1 MAPEREQPNAD
12 VHIPDAR
19 PDAPPDAAMALVIEG
34 TNYSCKDG
42 TVIGSG
48 SEFAREFFSRAG
60 GLEPRH
66 LLLGK
71 EGGRW
76 FLFTPR
82 PVLRPFLLDGVTLPR
97 GERRFLTKVRHHL
110 QFDDLRFGLRL
121 SPAERT
127 GPVRWAYSFFRG
139 KG

>member
-1 MAPEREQPNAD
+1 MASEREQPNAD
-12 VHIPDAR
+12 MHVPDAR

-34 TNYSCKDG
+34 TNYPCKDG
-42 TVIGSG
+42 TVIGSA
-48 SEFAREFFSRAG
+48 SEFAREFFSRAA

-82 PVLRPFLLDGVTLPR
+82 TVPRPFLLDGVTLPR
-97 GERRFLTKVRHHL
+97 GERCFLTKVRHHL

-121 SPAERT
+121 SPVERT
-127 GPVRWAYSFFRG
+127 GPVRWVYSLFRG
-139 KG
+139 NG

>member
-1 MAPEREQPNAD
+1 MASEREQPNAE

-42 TVIGSG
+42 TVVGSA
-48 SEFAREFFSRAG
+48 SAFAREFFSRAG

-76 FLFTPR
+76 FLFTP
-82 PVLRPFLLDGVTLPR
+82 PDGPSPISAGRCDATARRAALPH
-97 GERRFLTKVRHHL
+97 K
-110 QFDDLRFGLRL
+110 
-121 SPAERT
+121 
-127 GPVRWAYSFFRG
+127 GPPPSSV
-139 KG
+139 